1 MNVIV
6 PWLLFRF
13 SWVSYSVGENLALYT
28 LIEFEPET
36 FKAVQTTRAGQSSW
50 RGLKSSASFE
60 YLALLI
66 SDSPR

>member
-1 MNVIV
+1 
-6 PWLLFRF
+6 
-13 SWVSYSVGENLALYT
+13 LALYT

-36 FKAVQTTRAGQSSW
+36 FKAVQTTGAGQSSW